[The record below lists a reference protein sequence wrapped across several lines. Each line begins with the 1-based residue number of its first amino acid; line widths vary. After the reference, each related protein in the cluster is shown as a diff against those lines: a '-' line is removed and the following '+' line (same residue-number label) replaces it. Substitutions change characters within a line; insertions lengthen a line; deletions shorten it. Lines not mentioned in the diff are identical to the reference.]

1 MLDFYQELRYLFL
14 LSICKDKHILLPNI
28 TTFLPKLPFGNEK
41 VPRTSNEILIRILIR
56 MTMILLQKQYKY
68 FVILLGVKT
77 LLVVKQLS
85 SNFTRNFR
93 IIETIQ
99 FQAEVII

>member
-1 MLDFYQELRYLFL
+1 
-14 LSICKDKHILLPNI
+14 
-28 TTFLPKLPFGNEK
+28 
-41 VPRTSNEILIRILIR
+41 